1 MGEMILAAVSCAR
14 GAFTLQV
21 EALRIAPGEKIA
33 ILGENGCG
41 KTTLLQ
47 VLAGL
52 LPTNGAITRAGA
64 NWGKLGAAERARHL
78 AYLPQSSGLLFNLSV
93 EELIDL
99 ALADQP
105 PLAGEARAA
114 VLTATEMDGFLAR
127 PYHSLS
133 GGEKQRAMLARI
145 FCRRASLVLLDEPT
159 GPLDMRHAAQV
170 MAHLRAS
177 PAAVLAA
184 MHDLNLAAAW
194 FDRFLLMKQ
203 GRIVYDAR
211 KDELDP
217 ARLAEIYGLS
227 LRCCGDHFVPVVP
240 GL

>member
-1 MGEMILAAVSCAR
+1 MGEMILSAVSCVR
-14 GAFTLQV
+14 GAFTLRV
-21 EALRIAPGEKIA
+21 DALRIAPGEKIA

-52 LPTNGAITRAGA
+52 LPAAGTITSGGAD
-64 NWGKLGAAERARHL
+64 WFELGAEERARSM
-78 AYLPQSSGLLFNLSV
+78 AYLPQESGVLFNLSV

-99 ALADQP
+99 ALAGQP
-105 PLAGEARAA
+105 SLAGETRAA
-114 VLTATEMDGFLAR
+114 VLNATEMGGFLAR
-127 PYHSLS
+127 AYHSLS

-159 GPLDMRHAAQV
+159 APLDMRHAAQV
-170 MAHLRAS
+170 MAHMRAS

-184 MHDLNLAAAW
+184 MHDLNLAVRW

-203 GRIVYDAR
+203 GKIVYDKR
-211 KDELDP
+211 KDELD
-217 ARLAEIYGLS
+217 AAGLEEIYGLG
-227 LRCCGDHFVPVVP
+227 LKRCHDHFVPDF
-240 GL
+240 

>member
-47 VLAGL
+47 ALAGL
-52 LPTNGAITRAGA
+52 LPTKGSITCGDADWTRLSVEERAGCM
-64 NWGKLGAAERARHL
+64 
-78 AYLPQSSGLLFNLSV
+78 AYLPQESGVLFNLSV
-93 EELIDL
+93 QELIDL
-99 ALADQP
+99 ALTGQQP
-105 PLAGEARAA
+105 LRGGARAA
-114 VLTATEMDGFLAR
+114 VLAATEMGDFLRR

-133 GGEKQRAMLARI
+133 GGEKQRAMLARVL
-145 FCRRASLVLLDEPT
+145 CRRACLVLLDEPT
-159 GPLDMRHAAQV
+159 APLDMRHAAQV
-170 MAHLRAS
+170 MGHLRAS

-184 MHDLNLAAAW
+184 MHDLNLAVRW

-203 GRIVYDAR
+203 GRIIYDMR
-211 KDELDP
+211 KDELE
-217 ARLAEIYGLS
+217 AAGLEEIYGLG
-227 LRCCGDHFVPVVP
+227 LKRCNDHFVPA
-240 GL
+240 L